1 MSPEL
6 IGGLSLII
14 LFALIFYGMPVGV
27 SLGLVGFGGMISM
40 GGWRAALAMLET
52 APFSVSSQYTYITM
66 PLFILMGSFA
76 FHAGVVGEAF
86 NAAHK
91 WFGRVRGG
99 LGMGTV
105 AACTGFAACT
115 GLSAVS
121 ISLFALT
128 TLPEMEKHKYS
139 PALSSGIIAAG
150 TTLGI
155 LIPPSIPLI
164 TYAILSGASIGALFM
179 AGIIPGLF
187 MAALFMIVIIVW
199 SRVRPEAAPAGPRTT
214 WREKFGSLKGVWAML
229 LLMIVVMGG
238 IWGGVFTPVEAG
250 GIGAF
255 GALVI
260 GVAKRNVGWKAIRE
274 SLLDTAR
281 MSGMMFV
288 LLIGVMMYNYFFI
301 MTRLP
306 EMMAE
311 GIVSLSIPTTA
322 ILVLMVCCWLI
333 GGCFVDTFGLMMLTL
348 PIFIPIAQQLGINMV
363 VFGILHVICIEIGA
377 ITPPVGINLFVMGGI
392 AKNIPMGQ
400 IIRGAIPFV
409 AALLFGLAVLVAFPD
424 IITLLPNLMR

>member
-1 MSPEL
+1 VSPEL
-6 IGGLSLII
+6 IGGLSLVV
-14 LFALIFYGMPVGV
+14 LFGLIFYGMPIGI
-27 SLGLVGFGGMISM
+27 SLGLVGFGGMILM

-52 APFSVSSQYTYITM
+52 APISVTSQYTYITM
-66 PLFILMGSFA
+66 PLFVLMGAFA
-76 FHAGVVGEAF
+76 FHAGIVGEAF
-86 NAAHK
+86 TAAHK

-99 LGMGTV
+99 LGMGTI

-128 TLPEMEKHKYS
+128 TLPEMEKHRYS
-139 PALSSGIIAAG
+139 RSLSAGIVAAG

-155 LIPPSIPLI
+155 LIPPSIPMI

-179 AGIIPGLF
+179 AGIIPGLLLA
-187 MAALFMIVIIVW
+187 MLFVGVVVIW
-199 SRVRPEAAPAGPRTT
+199 SRVKPEAAPAGPRTG
-214 WREKFGSLKGVWAML
+214 WREKFVSLKGVWAML
-229 LLMIVVMGG
+229 LLMCVVMGG

-260 GVAKRNVGWKAIRE
+260 GLAKRNIGWQALRE
-274 SLLDTAR
+274 ALLDTAR

-306 EMMAE
+306 EMIAE
-311 GIVSLSIPTTA
+311 GIVGLSIPTTA
-322 ILVLMVCCWLI
+322 ILILMVVCWLI

-348 PIFIPIAQQLGINMV
+348 PVFIPISQQL
-363 VFGILHVICIEIGA
+363 
-377 ITPPVGINLFVMGGI
+377 
-392 AKNIPMGQ
+392 
-400 IIRGAIPFV
+400 
-409 AALLFGLAVLVAFPD
+409 
-424 IITLLPNLMR
+424 